1 MEDCVEV
8 WVRRCGAWSGGGGLL
23 GVDYGRL
30 GGDSWVMSL
39 ALLAYGLI
47 ALFDIPMSEL
57 NGRT

>member
-1 MEDCVEV
+1 
-8 WVRRCGAWSGGGGLL
+8 VRRCGAWSGGGGLL